1 MAFLWRHLPSAT
13 RAGSRGQYDGRR
25 DALGDVTQA
34 VRRSLGRLLGRKGPD
49 DLGTFGE
56 VRGSGDDDAYTL
68 FEGTTLRLHDL
79 STERLEDLRPDPGLL
94 PGAFR
99 IRVARSRDSRE
110 QAGSL
115 VKRRYSSRG
124 YQLSSGKAPDPCL
137 FTFVAYNSGDLVGT
151 VSLRLDSS
159 KGLTA
164 DELYKEEIDALR
176 GPQSRLCEF
185 TRLAIDV
192 NAGSKSVLAGLFHTA
207 YLFAYRVRAYE
218 SAVIEVN
225 PRHVVFYERALGF
238 RVIGSERLSP
248 RVNAPAVLLC
258 VQFQTVAEGVAKYA
272 GRPDLAGS
280 THSLFPY
287 GFPPKDEE
295 GILGRLRAFSESGG
309 KAIV

>member
-1 MAFLWRHLPSAT
+1 MAA
-13 RAGSRGQYDGRR
+13 R
-25 DALGDVTQA
+25 D
-34 VRRSLGRLLGRKGPD
+34 SLGRVGGVHSAVRWIRDQLRGRRRPMGTARSG
-49 DLGTFGE
+49 DLPNAD
-56 VRGSGDDDAYTL
+56 DDDAYTL

-79 STERLEDLRPDPGLL
+79 STERLEDLRPDPALL

-115 VKRRYSSRG
+115 VKRRYASRG
-124 YQLSSGKAPDPCL
+124 YQLSSRKVPDPNL

-151 VSLRLDSS
+151 VSLRLDSDN
-159 KGLTA
+159 GLVA
-164 DELYKEEIDALR
+164 EQLYRKEVNVLR
-176 GPQSRLCEF
+176 SSESRLCEF

-207 YLFAYRVRAYE
+207 YLFAYRVRGCD

-238 RVIGSERLSP
+238 RAVGPERLSP

-258 VQFQTVAEGVAKYA
+258 VRFETVAQGVAKYA
-272 GRPDLAGS
+272 GRPELANS
-280 THSLFPY
+280 TRLLFPY
-287 GFPPKDEE
+287 GFSARDEE
-295 GILGRLRAFSESGG
+295 GILRRLRVFSSS
-309 KAIV
+309 AADATV